1 MLNIKLIVI
10 GKLKENYLKQASEE
24 YLKRLSRFARV
35 TVTELPEERL
45 AENASK
51 KEEERVKE
59 AEAQK
64 ILSRLRE
71 NDFVILLTPDGK
83 MMSSEDFARYI
94 EDRAL
99 AGTSSLSFCIGG
111 SLGHGE
117 GLKKRADLEISFG
130 RMTFPHQL
138 FRVLLLEQIYRACKI
153 NANEAYHK

>member
-10 GKLKENYLKQASEE
+10 GKLKENYLKQACEE

-64 ILSRLRE
+64 NS
-71 NDFVILLTPDGK
+71 
-83 MMSSEDFARYI
+83 
-94 EDRAL
+94 
-99 AGTSSLSFCIGG
+99 
-111 SLGHGE
+111 
-117 GLKKRADLEISFG
+117 
-130 RMTFPHQL
+130 
-138 FRVLLLEQIYRACKI
+138 
-153 NANEAYHK
+153 

>member
-1 MLNIKLIVI
+1 MLQK
-10 GKLKENYLKQASEE
+10 
-24 YLKRLSRFARV
+24 KRRSGSRR
-35 TVTELPEERL
+35 RRR
-45 AENASK
+45 K
-51 KEEERVKE
+51 
-59 AEAQK
+59 K

-99 AGTSSLSFCIGG
+99 AGTSSLIFCIGG

-117 GLKKRADLEISFG
+117 ALKKRADLEISFG